1 MSQASQAKAM
11 QEYFDALLNEVSP
24 APAPLAED
32 TAELATELATTLL
45 QTETIVLPSVET
57 VLSEPADR
65 VPPAYHTV
73 DHAVGHAI
81 EPERRSEAV
90 PVLPRFIE
98 PELER
103 AKPLAQLL
111 SSVEILAEPEVAV
124 SVEPVLAA
132 PQIVVAEPEITVA
145 TTTETDLSMDEG
157 IPPQTPSAPWRNLD
171 PGEEFPALFFMVG
184 GVTFAVPLTD
194 LGGIHKIDKVT
205 PLFGKP
211 EWFAGVMMHRDTQLN
226 VVDSN
231 RWFLPGEN
239 PDLGSDYEYL
249 VLLGETRWGIACHA
263 LLGTETLITG
273 QVKWRDK
280 PGKRPWLAGMVKDRM
295 CALLHVQE
303 LLTLFQQG
311 VNIDGQ

>member
-11 QEYFDALLNEVSP
+11 QEYFDALLNEASP
-24 APAPLAED
+24 EPVHLQEEAE
-32 TAELATELATTLL
+32 ELSAELATTLL
-45 QTETIVLPSVET
+45 QPELQSESIVLPVSESVRHEAESPVVT
-57 VLSEPADR
+57 SV
-65 VPPAYHTV
+65 YH
-73 DHAVGHAI
+73 AP
-81 EPERRSEAV
+81 EPERRSEVAQT
-90 PVLPRFIE
+90 LPRFAE
-98 PELER
+98 PEQER
-103 AKPLAQLL
+103 AKPLEQLL
-111 SSVEILAEPEVAV
+111 SAVEIIAEPDVVVAPVLAEPVI
-124 SVEPVLAA
+124 L
-132 PQIVVAEPEITVA
+132 VAEPETAVV
-145 TTTETDLSMDEG
+145 TTTETDLAMDEG
-157 IPPQTPSAPWRNLD
+157 VPPQTPSAPWRNID

-194 LGGIHKIDKVT
+194 LGGIHKIDKIT

-211 EWFAGVMMHRDTQLN
+211 EWFAGVMMHREAQLN

-231 RWFLPGEN
+231 RWFLPGEE
-239 PDLGSDYEYL
+239 PDLGSEYEYL
-249 VLLGETRWGIACHA
+249 VLLGETRWGVACHA
-263 LLGTETLITG
+263 LLGTETLSTS

>member
-11 QEYFDALLNEVSP
+11 QEYFDALLNEASP
-24 APAPLAED
+24 EPVPLQEE
-32 TAELATELATTLL
+32 TEELSAELATTLL
-45 QTETIVLPSVET
+45 QPESIVLPATET
-57 VLSEPADR
+57 VRHESVSSPSAP
-65 VPPAYHTV
+65 VYH
-73 DHAVGHAI
+73 AP
-81 EPERRSEAV
+81 EPERRSEIV
-90 PVLPRFIE
+90 PALPRFAE
-98 PELER
+98 PEPER
-103 AKPLAQLL
+103 AKPLEQLL
-111 SSVEILAEPEVAV
+111 SSVEIIAEPDVIVVPVQNEPIV
-124 SVEPVLAA
+124 S
-132 PQIVVAEPEITVA
+132 VAEPECAVV
-145 TTTETDLSMDEG
+145 TTTDTDLIMDEG
-157 IPPQTPSAPWRNLD
+157 VPPQTPSAPWRNID

-194 LGGIHKIDKVT
+194 LGGIHKIDKIT

-211 EWFAGVMMHRDTQLN
+211 EWFAGVMMHREAQLN

-231 RWFLPGEN
+231 RWFLPGEE
-239 PDLGSDYEYL
+239 PDLGSEYEYL

-263 LLGTETLITG
+263 LLGTETLSTS